1 MQAANKPAF
10 HRRSI
15 KPERFLAL
23 GFFLLIVAGGFV
35 LTLPVSSAD
44 GRTVGIR
51 QAMFTATS
59 AVCVTGL
66 SIVDVGVEL
75 SFFGQAV
82 LLMLIQVGGL
92 GFMAFATLIM
102 VALGRR
108 ISLRDRMILR
118 DAMNQEALSGM
129 VRLTLAFFLIALV
142 VELCGAL
149 LLMTRLIP
157 LYGPARGVWQSLFTS
172 VSAFCNA
179 GFDLFGGYRSLT
191 HLQHEP
197 VILLTL
203 GGLIM
208 VGGLGF
214 PVILECLNAHFRW
227 RKLPLHAKLVLAV
240 TAGLIAFGM
249 LSILALEWDNPRT
262 LGGGLTVWQKLY
274 NSLFQSITFRTAG
287 FASLDQ
293 ASLTDPSKLIG
304 SVLMFVG
311 TSSASTGGGVKTTTA
326 ALLALVVVQV
336 VRGHERITVFGRE
349 ISADTARRAVA
360 IVLIAFSAILIATC
374 VISVIERGRGHD
386 FLDLLFETTSAFST
400 TGLSS
405 VNTTTLTPASQWLL
419 MPLMYFGRVGPLTL
433 AYALANR
440 LESRRANRVHYPE
453 EKIMIG

>member
-23 GFFLLIVAGGFV
+23 GFFILIVAGGFV

-51 QAMFTATS
+51 QAMFSATS
-59 AVCVTGL
+59 AVCVTGR

-82 LLMLIQVGGL
+82 LRRLIQVGGL

-142 VELCGAL
+142 VELTGAA

-191 HLQHEP
+191 HLQHAP
-197 VILLTL
+197 VLLLTL

-214 PVILECLNAHFRW
+214 PVILECLRARFRW

-240 TAGLIAFGM
+240 TAGLIVLCGGLVSCQERTQPVTLVMDTQYYDTQGNYIEIPALAMSAAEQPTEGVSAINQALRQLTAEYQDILDGDIADSF
-249 LSILALEWDNPRT
+249 LSAADNPC
-262 LGGGLTVWQKLY
+262 LLY
-274 NSLFQSITFRTAG
+274 
-287 FASLDQ
+287 
-293 ASLTDPSKLIG
+293 PS
-304 SVLMFVG
+304 
-311 TSSASTGGGVKTTTA
+311 
-326 ALLALVVVQV
+326 
-336 VRGHERITVFGRE
+336 
-349 ISADTARRAVA
+349 
-360 IVLIAFSAILIATC
+360 
-374 VISVIERGRGHD
+374 
-386 FLDLLFETTSAFST
+386 ET
-400 TGLSS
+400 
-405 VNTTTLTPASQWLL
+405 Q
-419 MPLMYFGRVGPLTL
+419 R
-433 AYALANR
+433 
-440 LESRRANRVHYPE
+440 
-453 EKIMIG
+453 

>member
-23 GFFLLIVAGGFV
+23 GFFILIVAGGFV

-51 QAMFTATS
+51 QAMFSATS

-142 VELCGAL
+142 VELTGAA

-227 RKLPLHAKLVLAV
+227 RKLPC
-240 TAGLIAFGM
+240 T
-249 LSILALEWDNPRT
+249 
-262 LGGGLTVWQKLY
+262 
-274 NSLFQSITFRTAG
+274 
-287 FASLDQ
+287 
-293 ASLTDPSKLIG
+293 PSW
-304 SVLMFVG
+304 
-311 TSSASTGGGVKTTTA
+311 
-326 ALLALVVVQV
+326 
-336 VRGHERITVFGRE
+336 
-349 ISADTARRAVA
+349 
-360 IVLIAFSAILIATC
+360 C
-374 VISVIERGRGHD
+374 W
-386 FLDLLFETTSAFST
+386 
-400 TGLSS
+400 
-405 VNTTTLTPASQWLL
+405 P
-419 MPLMYFGRVGPLTL
+419 
-433 AYALANR
+433 
-440 LESRRANRVHYPE
+440 
-453 EKIMIG
+453 

>member
-1 MQAANKPAF
+1 M
-10 HRRSI
+10 RRNSI
-15 KPERFLAL
+15 
-23 GFFLLIVAGGFV
+23 G
-35 LTLPVSSAD
+35 T
-44 GRTVGIR
+44 
-51 QAMFTATS
+51 
-59 AVCVTGL
+59 
-66 SIVDVGVEL
+66 
-75 SFFGQAV
+75 
-82 LLMLIQVGGL
+82 
-92 GFMAFATLIM
+92 
-102 VALGRR
+102 
-108 ISLRDRMILR
+108 
-118 DAMNQEALSGM
+118 
-129 VRLTLAFFLIALV
+129 
-142 VELCGAL
+142 
-149 LLMTRLIP
+149 
-157 LYGPARGVWQSLFTS
+157 
-172 VSAFCNA
+172 
-179 GFDLFGGYRSLT
+179 
-191 HLQHEP
+191 

-203 GGLIM
+203 GGLILL
-208 VGGLGF
+208 GGLGF
-214 PVILECLNAHFRW
+214 PVILECLRARFRW
-227 RKLPLHAKLVLAV
+227 RKLPLHAKLVLTV
-240 TAGLIAFGM
+240 TAGLIAFGT

-262 LGGGLTVWQKLY
+262 LDGGLTVWQKLY

-349 ISADTARRAVA
+349 ISADTARRAVT
-360 IVLIAFSAILIATC
+360 IVLIALAAILVSTC

>member
-1 MQAANKPAF
+1 MQAANKPVF

-51 QAMFTATS
+51 QAMFSATS

-75 SFFGQAV
+75 SFFGQV
-82 LLMLIQVGGL
+82 ILLALIQVGGL

-203 GGLIM
+203 GGLILL
-208 VGGLGF
+208 GGLGF
-214 PVILECLNAHFRW
+214 PVILECLRARFRW
-227 RKLPLHAKLVLAV
+227 RKLPLHAKLVLTV
-240 TAGLIAFGM
+240 TAGLIAFGT
-249 LSILALEWDNPRT
+249 LSILALEWDNGLAEALQQP
-262 LGGGLTVWQKLY
+262 LSVHHLPHGGLCLAGPGVPDRPQQADRLGADVRGHV
-274 NSLFQSITFRTAG
+274 LRLHGRRRQDHHGRFAGAAG
-287 FASLDQ
+287 FA
-293 ASLTDPSKLIG
+293 
-304 SVLMFVG
+304 
-311 TSSASTGGGVKTTTA
+311 GG
-326 ALLALVVVQV
+326 
-336 VRGHERITVFGRE
+336 
-349 ISADTARRAVA
+349 ARA
-360 IVLIAFSAILIATC
+360 
-374 VISVIERGRGHD
+374 
-386 FLDLLFETTSAFST
+386 
-400 TGLSS
+400 
-405 VNTTTLTPASQWLL
+405 
-419 MPLMYFGRVGPLTL
+419 
-433 AYALANR
+433 
-440 LESRRANRVHYPE
+440 
-453 EKIMIG
+453 